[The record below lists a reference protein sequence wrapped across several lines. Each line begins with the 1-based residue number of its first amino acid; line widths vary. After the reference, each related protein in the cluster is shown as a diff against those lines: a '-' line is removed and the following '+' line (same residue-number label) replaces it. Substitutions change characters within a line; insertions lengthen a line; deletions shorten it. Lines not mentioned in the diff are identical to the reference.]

1 MAKKPVKKVVKTTK
15 KAGKTTKKAV
25 KTAKKAVKTPP
36 KTIYK
41 TFSDKKQFNNFLK
54 TVKKAP
60 KNQKFELKYRDETG
74 KLKKF
79 RFGVKRSVVLSR
91 AKTYVESHGN
101 ERKFIKNKISRL
113 KKPSIV
119 TITLNVKTEDGWKL
133 RYIRKI
139 HDPRRSVEAS
149 LDSFLDIISD
159 IEAAYDVEEYI
170 IVSIE
175 HENV

>member
-1 MAKKPVKKVVKTTK
+1 MAKRAAKTTK
-15 KAGKTTKKAV
+15 KVIKST
-25 KTAKKAVKTPP
+25 KKAVKTPP

-60 KNQKFELKYRDETG
+60 KNQKFELKYRDDTG

-79 RFGVKRSVVLSR
+79 RFGAKRSEVLNR
-91 AKTYVESHGN
+91 AKTYVKSHGN

-113 KKPSIV
+113 KKASLV

-133 RYIRKI
+133 RYVRKI
-139 HDPRRSVEAS
+139 HDPERNVEDS
-149 LDSFLDIISD
+149 LESFMDIISD
-159 IEAAYDVEEYI
+159 IESSYDIEEYI
-170 IVSIE
+170 IVNIA
-175 HENV
+175 HENL